1 MSSFKPIKV
10 LKGILKVGSG
20 NISFR
25 KVLVVVQFS
34 ISIILIVATTIVF
47 QQLRYIQTKSLG
59 FNKDH
64 LLTIPGVPANQ
75 FEAFKADILRD
86 PMIKDVGRSSRIPS
100 GRLLDDQGAS
110 VFDGDKA
117 LPVKADIKCINTD
130 YGFIPTYGIKL
141 AAGRNFSR
149 DFATDSNNFVINTTT
164 VKVLGWKTPESAIGR
179 DMSYGSRKGKVIGVV
194 NDFHFESLHQ
204 NIVPLLME
212 MPPFDN
218 NNYGKVS
225 IKISGANTNA
235 ALATLEQTWKKYQPE
250 TPFRYTFLDERF
262 QRLYNAEQQQ
272 SHLFT
277 IFSCLAIFIACLG
290 LFGLSAFTIS
300 QRVKEIG
307 VRKVLGAS
315 IPQIVTDL
323 SKDFLKL
330 VIVAAIIALPIAW
343 YAMSKWLLD
352 FAFRISI
359 QWWVFVMAGVIAL
372 IIAFATISFQSIK
385 AALANPVKSLRS
397 E

>member
-1 MSSFKPIKV
+1 
-10 LKGILKVGSG
+10 LKVGSG

-47 QQLRYIQTKSLG
+47 QQLRYIQNKSLG

-64 LLTIPGVPANQ
+64 LVTLNGIPANQ
-75 FEAFKADILRD
+75 FEAFRADVLRD
-86 PMIKDVGRSSRIPS
+86 PAVKDIGRSSRIPS

-110 VFDGDKA
+110 VFDGDKP
-117 LPVKADIKCINTD
+117 LPVKADIKCINAD
-130 YGFIPTYGIKL
+130 YGFIPTYGIKM

-149 DFATDSNNFVINTTT
+149 DFATDSNNFVINEST
-164 VKVLGWKTPESAIGR
+164 VSVLGWKSSENAIGKN
-179 DMSYGSRKGKVIGVV
+179 MSYGGVKGKVIGVV
-194 NDFHFESLHQ
+194 KDFHFESLHQ
-204 NIVPLLME
+204 NIIPLLME
-212 MPPFDN
+212 MPSFDN
-218 NNYGKVS
+218 NSYRRVTV
-225 IKISGANTNA
+225 KIDGTHLNS

-250 TPFRYTFLDERF
+250 TPFEYSFLDERF
-262 QRLYNAEQQQ
+262 QKLYNSEQEQGN
-272 SHLFT
+272 LFT

-315 IPQIVTDL
+315 IPQIVTEL

-330 VIVAAIIALPIAW
+330 VIVAAVIALPIAW

-352 FAFRISI
+352 FAFRVSI

-372 IIAFATISFQSIK
+372 IIAFATISYQSIK
-385 AALANPVKSLRS
+385 AAMANPVRSLRS